1 MLGNPSLDNLKC
13 VHFIYPK
20 SNELLS
26 NAIKTETTMLFK
38 CFHDHCNQIINPS
51 LANNLLQTYHYWDT
65 NPIAHNVCMNGN
77 PTPIISNGYFITSNN
92 YLTRKNDCKYNLMFH
107 LLMHEFCNFP
117 TNWIKLMHGLFSTP
131 MKSYNFF
138 KKFVVNHWSFVL
150 QKLEDYSKL
159 YILLVTCP

>member
-1 MLGNPSLDNLKC
+1 MFTLSTQNRMNYWAMPSRLRPPCCSSVSMIIVIKLST
-13 VHFIYPK
+13 PA
-20 SNELLS
+20 LL
-26 NAIKTETTMLFK
+26 TT
-38 CFHDHCNQIINPS
+38 S
-51 LANNLLQTYHYWDT
+51 YRYWDT